1 MNRLVLP
8 RQDLDLSAGRF
19 RLVSSR
25 WTSDLLTSRSSTS
38 TVNVLELR
46 AERVR
51 STS

>member
-8 RQDLDLSAGRF
+8 RQDLDLSAG
-19 RLVSSR
+19 
-25 WTSDLLTSRSSTS
+25 DLDLSVLAGQAIYLPRSSTS